1 MTKINYGLI
10 GAGRMG
16 SFHGTTIAQKLNN
29 ANLIAIADPFKEN
42 ADKLAEKLGVKTTY
56 SDPEEL
62 LNNPEIDAVVIATP
76 AKTHAQLVIKA
87 AQAKKNIFCEKPMA
101 ITLDECDE
109 AINAVKSNN
118 VKLQIGFN
126 RRFVKS
132 FKAGHDE
139 IENNNIGTP
148 QLLRSI
154 TRDPKLANAEAIPE
168 WTIFKETLIHDFD
181 TLNYMNSEAE
191 PYEVFAAADALIR
204 PDLKDK
210 GLLDT
215 SVVTI
220 KYTNNAIATAEA
232 NFQAVYGYDVR
243 GEVFG
248 SEGMIT
254 MGDVSLTNMKRFTK
268 NGINIETSRQDTDLL
283 HDAYVEE
290 LFDFSECIIND
301 SETRSNGQD
310 AKKALSIALACIE
323 SFKQNK
329 PIKISTLS

>member
-16 SFHGTTIAQKLNN
+16 SFHGATIAKKLNN

-42 ADKLAEKLGVKTTY
+42 ADKLAEKLGVNTTY
-56 SDPEEL
+56 ADPEEL
-62 LNNPEIDAVVIATP
+62 LNNPEIEAVVIATP
-76 AKTHAQLVIKA
+76 AKTHAQLVIKS

-101 ITLDECDE
+101 ITLEECDE
-109 AINAVKSNN
+109 AINAVESNN

-126 RRFVKS
+126 RRFVSS

-139 IENNNIGTP
+139 IEKNNIGTP

-154 TRDPKLANAEAIPE
+154 TRDPKLANAEKIPE

-181 TLNYMNSEAE
+181 TLNYMNSKAE
-191 PYEVFAAADALIR
+191 PYEVFATADALIR
-204 PDLKDK
+204 PDLKEK
-210 GLLDT
+210 GFLDT

-268 NGINIETSRQDTDLL
+268 DGINIETSRQDTDLL
-283 HDAYVEE
+283 HDAYIEE

-301 SETRSNGQD
+301 SKTRSNGQD

-323 SFKQNK
+323 SVKQNK
-329 PIKISTLS
+329 PINISNLS

>member
-1 MTKINYGLI
+1 MKKVNYGLI

-16 SFHGTTIAQKLNN
+16 KFHGTSVAKKIGN

-42 ADKLAEKLGVKTTY
+42 ADKLAEELEVNKTY
-56 SDPEEL
+56 ADPQEL
-62 LNNPEIDAVVIATP
+62 LENPDIDAVIIATP
-76 AKTHAQLVIKA
+76 AKTHAQWVFKA

-101 ITLDECDE
+101 ISLEEADKAID
-109 AINAVKSNN
+109 AINKNGVKI
-118 VKLQIGFN
+118 QIGFN

-132 FKAGHDE
+132 FKSGHDE
-139 IENNNIGTP
+139 ISNNNIGTI
-148 QLLRSI
+148 QLLRSV
-154 TRDPKLANAEAIPE
+154 TRDPLLSNAEAKPE
-168 WTIFKETLIHDFD
+168 WTIFNETLIHDFD
-181 TLNYMNSEAE
+181 TLNYMNSGAE
-191 PYEVFAAADALIR
+191 PYEVYATADALIR
-204 PDLKDK
+204 SDLKNQ
-210 GLLDT
+210 GFLDT

-254 MGDVSLTNMKRFTK
+254 RGDISLTDMKKFTK
-268 NGINIETSRQDTDLL
+268 HGINIETSRQDTDLL

-290 LFDFSECIIND
+290 LHDFANCILND
-301 SETRSNGQD
+301 SQTRSNGYD
-310 AKKALSIALACIE
+310 AKKALSIALASIE

-329 PIKISTLS
+329 PIRIDSLQ

>member
-1 MTKINYGLI
+1 MKKINYGLI

-16 SFHGTTIAQKLNN
+16 RFHGTSIAKKVNN

-42 ADKLAEKLGVKTTY
+42 ADRLAEELNVANTY
-56 SDPEEL
+56 EDPKEL
-62 LNNPEIDAVVIATP
+62 LENPDIDAVIIATP
-76 AKTHAQLVIKA
+76 AKTHAQLVISA
-87 AQAKKNIFCEKPMA
+87 AHAKKNIFCEKPMA
-101 ITLDECDE
+101 VTLEECDDAIE
-109 AINAVKSNN
+109 AVNKNN

-139 IENNNIGTP
+139 IVNDNIGTP

-154 TRDPKLANAEAIPE
+154 TRDPKLSNAESIPE
-168 WTIFKETLIHDFD
+168 WTIYKETLIHDFD
-181 TLNYMNSEAE
+181 TLNYMNSEAN
-191 PYEVFAAADALIR
+191 PYEVYAAADALVR
-204 PDLKDK
+204 PDLKDQ
-210 GLLDT
+210 GFLDT

-254 MGDVSLTNMKRFTK
+254 MGDVSLTDMRRFTK
-268 NGINIETSRQDTDLL
+268 DGINIETSRQDTDLL

-290 LFDFSECIIND
+290 LYDFSNCILKNLN
-301 SETRSNGQD
+301 TRSNGED
-310 AKKALSIALACIE
+310 AKKALSIALAAIE
-323 SFKQNK
+323 SVKQNK
-329 PIKISTLS
+329 PVKISSLS